1 MDIKKFLDVKFL
13 VFLFF
18 TLDGRIKRRTWW
30 YSQIF
35 LRVVGILIVIPIGS
49 ILEALNWQDPELKKF
64 VLFSALII
72 SFLSVFLDSKRLQDR
87 SINGL
92 VAVIPYILSIPYQFG
107 LISDSILQ
115 FYVLVVLAARIYI
128 FVNAGFLKGDDGEN
142 RYGPEPEH

>member
-35 LRVVGILIVIPIGS
+35 VIVVGILILIPIGS
-49 ILEALNWQDPELKKF
+49 VLEALDWQDPELEKF
-64 VLFSALII
+64 VQFFVLII
-72 SFLSVFLDSKRLQDR
+72 SFLAVFLDSKRLQDR

-128 FVNAGFLKGDDGEN
+128 FVNAGFLIGDDGEN

>member
-1 MDIKKFLDVKFL
+1 MDIKKFLDVRFL

-35 LRVVGILIVIPIGS
+35 LIVVAILVLIPIGS
-49 ILEALNWQDPELKKF
+49 ILEALDWQDPELEKF
-64 VLFSALII
+64 VQFFVLII
-72 SFLSVFLDSKRLQDR
+72 SFLAVFLDSKRLQDR

-92 VAVIPYILSIPYQFG
+92 VAVIPYVLSVPYQFG
-107 LISDSILQ
+107 FISDSILR

-142 RYGPEPEH
+142 KYGPEPEH

>member
-1 MDIKKFLDVKFL
+1 MQ
-13 VFLFF
+13 FF
-18 TLDGRIKRRTWW
+18 
-30 YSQIF
+30 
-35 LRVVGILIVIPIGS
+35 V
-49 ILEALNWQDPELKKF
+49 
-64 VLFSALII
+64 LII
-72 SFLSVFLDSKRLQDR
+72 SFLAVFLDSKRLQDR

-115 FYVLVVLAARIYI
+115 FYVYVVLAARIYI

>member
-1 MDIKKFLDVKFL
+1 MDIKKFLDIKLL

-35 LRVVGILIVIPIGS
+35 LIIVGILILIPIGS
-49 ILEALNWQDPELKKF
+49 ILEALDWQDPELEKF
-64 VLFSALII
+64 VQFFVLII
-72 SFLSVFLDSKRLQDR
+72 SFLAVFLDSKRLQDR

-92 VAVIPYILSIPYQFG
+92 VAVIPYILSVPYQFG
-107 LISDSILQ
+107 FISDSILQ

-128 FVNAGFLKGDDGEN
+128 FVNAGFLKGVEGDN
-142 RYGPEPEH
+142 KYGPEPEH

>member
-18 TLDGRIKRRTWW
+18 KLDGRIKRRTWW

-35 LRVVGILIVIPIGS
+35 LIVVGILILIPIGS
-49 ILEALNWQDPELKKF
+49 VLEALDWQDPELEKF
-64 VLFSALII
+64 VQFFVLII
-72 SFLSVFLDSKRLQDR
+72 SFLAVFLDSKRLQDR

-107 LISDSILQ
+107 LISDSILD
-115 FYVLVVLAARIYI
+115 Y
-128 FVNAGFLKGDDGEN
+128 
-142 RYGPEPEH
+142 

>member
-92 VAVIPYILSIPYQFG
+92 VAVIPYILSVPYQFG
-107 LISDSILQ
+107 FISDSIIQ